1 MANATDFAAITGN
14 FIPPGVVIPFAGA
27 TAPSGWLLC
36 DGSAISRTTYAPLFA
51 AIASA
56 WGYGD
61 NSTTFNL
68 PDLRGR
74 FLRGRNANGS
84 VVNEPLADAAA
95 RGACNLGGNTAEN
108 VGSVQTNKTSSH
120 THNMRMYVSDGTPN
134 AGFYSPLGGGSYDAS
149 VVDHTSVNGGVGVG
163 SLIQNQTDGGAETRA
178 NNAYVN
184 YIIKF

>member
-1 MANATDFAAITGN
+1 MASATDFSSISGN
-14 FIPPGVVIPFAGA
+14 FIPAGVVIPFAGA
-27 TAPSGWLLC
+27 SAPSGWLLC
-36 DGSAISRTTYAPLFA
+36 NGSAVSRTTYAALFA

-84 VVNEPLADAAA
+84 VVNESVADAAA
-95 RGACNLGGNTAEN
+95 RTACSTGGNTAEN
-108 VGSVQTNKTSSH
+108 VGSVQEHKFLNHNHSSPV
-120 THNMRMYVSDGTPN
+120 HNHAVAERE
-134 AGFYSPLGGGSYDAS
+134 GGGGNQVLSAS
-149 VVDHTSVNGGVGVG
+149 VAVNGFSNTYNSSYTGVTIDQ
-163 SLIQNQTDGGAETRA
+163 STTGGTESRPV
-178 NNAYVN
+178 NAYVN

>member
-36 DGSAISRTTYAPLFA
+36 NGSEVSRTTYAALFA

-108 VGSVQTNKTSSH
+108 VGSVQVHNYASH
-120 THNMRMYVSDGTPN
+120 GHGVS
-134 AGFYSPLGGGSYDAS
+134 
-149 VVDHTSVNGGVGVG
+149 
-163 SLIQNQTDGGAETRA
+163 QTGGAFSSIANGSNNQAVPLAGWDGNLSGVNCGCLQASGSGGNETRS